1 MKTKGYKKLYIN
13 ILKETDKTDKTTALK
28 QIPVYNLLTDEQKEY
43 VSKRSD
49 IQRFPKGETISGLI
63 TSCLGLFLIL

>member
-1 MKTKGYKKLYIN
+1 M
-13 ILKETDKTDKTTALK
+13 DKTTAVK

-49 IQRFPKGETISGLI
+49 IQRFPK
-63 TSCLGLFLIL
+63 